1 MINQTLNDTYEQFAV
16 EYTTTSGKVAYR
28 SFKVIIDRTSLTNTT
43 VFVPPTINVTQPVN
57 TTTTQSFSTPVVN
70 TTTQSSPAP
79 TVNTTTQNETA
90 TQNTTSTTTQ
100 NTTSTTSQNA
110 TTPPAENGPAPAP
123 SGNSS
128 EQGAPTHDFAN
139 NASQGNS
146 SQGNSSSNSQKP
158 ASATNAGTKTYGAR
172 KPTTTSDLPQINI
185 TSTFKGV
192 QQNQTNK

>member
-57 TTTTQSFSTPVVN
+57 T